1 MSKMSRVEMLELFAE
16 QEPQNPFNWYALALE
31 YKELNKEKA
40 EAYFSKLLESFPD
53 YLPTYYQ
60 SAEFFA
66 EMNLLPLA
74 NSIYL
79 KGIALAETQKE
90 ANTLRELKNSYQN
103 FLFEYDF
110 EED

>member
-1 MSKMSRVEMLELFAE
+1 MSKMSRLEMLKSFAE

-31 YKELNKEKA
+31 FKELDVEKTA
-40 EAYFSKLLESFPD
+40 EYFSKLLEEFPD
-53 YLPTYYQ
+53 YLATYYQ
-60 SAEFFA
+60 AAEFFA
-66 EMNLLPLA
+66 EIDQLSLA

-79 KGIALAETQKE
+79 KGIALAEKQQS

-110 EED
+110 EDD